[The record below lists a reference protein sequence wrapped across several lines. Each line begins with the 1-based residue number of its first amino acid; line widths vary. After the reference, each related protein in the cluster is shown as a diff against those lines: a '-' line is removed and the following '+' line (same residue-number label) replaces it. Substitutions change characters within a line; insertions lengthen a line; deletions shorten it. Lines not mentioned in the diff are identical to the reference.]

1 MKKWVIEGTKDWTD
15 VEVKLDG
22 KNINEEIEALRI
34 IIKTGDLF
42 EVTIANPSSL
52 FDSYKPIKSF
62 NIKNLKIEFE
72 ECD

>member
-1 MKKWVIEGTKDWTD
+1 MKKWIIEGTKDWTD

-22 KNINEEIEALRI
+22 KNISEKIGALRI
-34 IIKTGDLF
+34 TIKTGDLF
-42 EVTIANPSSL
+42 EVTIANL
-52 FDSYKPIKSF
+52 FDSYRPIKSF